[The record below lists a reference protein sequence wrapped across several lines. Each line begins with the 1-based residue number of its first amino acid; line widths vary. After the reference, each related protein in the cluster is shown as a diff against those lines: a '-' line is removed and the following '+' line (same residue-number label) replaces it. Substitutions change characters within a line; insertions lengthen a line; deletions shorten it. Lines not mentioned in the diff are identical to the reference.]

1 MAGLCKPSALMRT
14 VSEHDEIPVI
24 DLTPVLAGEPGAS
37 AVVDAVRAACEEIGF
52 FCVTGHGVPDEV
64 IDTLDE
70 RAREFFDLP
79 DDVKRR
85 VGRSGDELGGVTYSP
100 LASEALAAS
109 RGERTPGDLKQMLDY
124 GPGWP
129 GDAWP
134 GEPAGLRAAHERY
147 FEALGELAAHLR
159 RIFALAAG
167 LAPDAFEDSFGNH
180 LSSLRVID
188 YPEPVAAPEP
198 GQLRAG
204 VHSDYGFLTILRSQ
218 ASAGGLQ
225 AQSRAGRWIDVP
237 ALDGAYVVNLGDALM
252 RMTNDRW
259 VSTPHRV
266 VNPPEGVANTRRQ
279 SIPYFHNPD
288 PDALVRCLD
297 PFVSADRPARY
308 EPISYRDYALGMSEA
323 THGATPPA

>member
-1 MAGLCKPSALMRT
+1 M
-14 VSEHDEIPVI
+14 
-24 DLTPVLAGEPGAS
+24 
-37 AVVDAVRAACEEIGF
+37 DAVRAACEEIGF

-64 IDTLDE
+64 IGALDE

-147 FEALGELAAHLR
+147 FEALGDLAAHLR

-167 LAPDAFEDSFGNH
+167 LAPGCVRGLVRESP
-180 LSSLRVID
+180 L
-188 YPEPVAAPEP
+188 VAAGDRLP
-198 GQLRAG
+198 RARRG
-204 VHSDYGFLTILRSQ
+204 SR
-218 ASAGGLQ
+218 ARAAAGG
-225 AQSRAGRWIDVP
+225 RAFGLRLPHDSALAGLGRRTAGPDRAP
-237 ALDGAYVVNLGDALM
+237 AAGSTSPRSTAPTSSISAM
-252 RMTNDRW
+252 R
-259 VSTPHRV
+259 
-266 VNPPEGVANTRRQ
+266 
-279 SIPYFHNPD
+279 
-288 PDALVRCLD
+288 
-297 PFVSADRPARY
+297 
-308 EPISYRDYALGMSEA
+308 
-323 THGATPPA
+323 

>member
-1 MAGLCKPSALMRT
+1 MPGHTA
-14 VSEHDEIPVI
+14 IPVI
-24 DLTPVLAGEPGAS
+24 DLAPFLAGAPGGD
-37 AVVDAVRAACEEIGF
+37 AVVGAVRTACEEMGF
-52 FCVTGHGVPDEV
+52 FCVTGHDVPDAV
-64 IDTLDE
+64 VDTLGE
-70 RAREFFDLP
+70 RARAFFDLP
-79 DDVKRR
+79 EDVKRR
-85 VGRSGDELGGVTYSP
+85 TGTSGDELGGVTFSP

-129 GDAWP
+129 GDRWP
-134 GEPAGLRAAHERY
+134 GEPDGLRAAHEAY
-147 FEALGELAAHLR
+147 FAAMGTLSSHLR

-167 LAPDAFEDSFGNH
+167 LDEDAFESSFGNH

-188 YPEPVAAPEP
+188 YPETATPPEP

-204 VHSDYGFLTILRSQ
+204 THTDYGFLTILRSQ

-225 AQSRAGRWIDVP
+225 AQARDGRWIDVP
-237 ALDGAYVVNLGDALM
+237 ALDGAFVVNLGDALM

-266 VNPPEGVANTRRQ
+266 MNPPEGVSGTRRQ

-288 PDALVRCLD
+288 PDALVRCLE
-297 PFVSADRPARY
+297 PFVDADRPARY
-308 EPISYRDYALGMSEA
+308 EPVSYRDYALAKAHA
-323 THGATPPA
+323 THAL

>member
-1 MAGLCKPSALMRT
+1 MP
-14 VSEHDEIPVI
+14 HDIEIPVI
-24 DLTPVLAGEPGAS
+24 DLAPFLSGGPGTGG
-37 AVVDAVRAACEEIGF
+37 VVDAVRAACEEIGF
-52 FCVTGHGVPDEV
+52 FCVTAHRVPDEV
-64 IDTLDE
+64 TDALGE
-70 RAREFFDLP
+70 RARAFFDLP
-79 DDVKRR
+79 DDAKRR
-85 VGRSGDELGGVTYSP
+85 VGRSGDELGGVTFSP
-100 LASEALAAS
+100 IASEALAAS

-129 GDAWP
+129 GDSWP
-134 GEPAGLRAAHERY
+134 GEPAGLREAHERY
-147 FEALGELAAHLR
+147 FAALSELSAQLR
-159 RIFALAAG
+159 RIFALTAG
-167 LAPDAFEDSFGNH
+167 LPEDAFEDSFGNH

-225 AQSRAGRWIDVP
+225 AQARDGRWIDVP
-237 ALDGAYVVNLGDALM
+237 AIDGAFVVNLGDALM

-266 VNPPEGVANTRRQ
+266 VNPPADAANTRRQ

-288 PDALVRCLD
+288 PDGLVRCLE
-297 PFVSADRPARY
+297 PFVDAGRPARY
-308 EPISYRDYALGMSEA
+308 EPITYREYALQMSQA
-323 THGATPPA
+323 THGDASPG

>member
-1 MAGLCKPSALMRT
+1 MSRD
-14 VSEHDEIPVI
+14 SDIPVI
-24 DLTPVLAGEPGAS
+24 DLAPFLAGGSGAG
-37 AVVDAVRAACEEIGF
+37 AVVDAVRRACEEIGF
-52 FCVTGHGVPDEV
+52 FCVTAHGVPDEIV
-64 IDTLDE
+64 DALGE
-70 RAREFFDLP
+70 RARAFFDLP
-79 DDVKRR
+79 DEAKRR
-85 VGRSGDELGGVTYSP
+85 VGQSGDQLGGVTFSP

-129 GDAWP
+129 GEAWP
-134 GEPAGLRAAHERY
+134 DEPAGLREAHERY
-147 FEALGELAAHLR
+147 FAALSELSAHLR

-167 LAPDAFEDSFGNH
+167 LPEDGFESLFGNH

-188 YPEPVAAPEP
+188 YPEPVSAPEP

-204 VHSDYGFLTILRSQ
+204 VHSDYGFITILRSQ

-225 AQSRAGRWIDVP
+225 AQSRDGRWIDVP
-237 ALDGAYVVNLGDALM
+237 TIGGAFVVNLGDALM

-266 VNPPEGVANTRRQ
+266 VNPPAGVSNTRRQ

-288 PDALVRCLD
+288 PDALVRCLA
-297 PFVSADRPARY
+297 PFVDADRPARY
-308 EPISYRDYALGMSEA
+308 EPISYRDYALQMTRA
-323 THGATPPA
+323 THGVAPAT